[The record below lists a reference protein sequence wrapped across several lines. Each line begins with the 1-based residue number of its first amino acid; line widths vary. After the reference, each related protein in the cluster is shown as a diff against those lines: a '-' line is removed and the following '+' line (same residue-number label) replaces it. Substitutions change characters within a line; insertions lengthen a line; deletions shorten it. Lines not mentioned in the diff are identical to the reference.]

1 MSAARLGS
9 DGAGPLAGRWDSSWW
24 TGLAETGAADPAS
37 SRRTCRVARDVL
49 AGLSPPL
56 LPLFPPGTGREGLA
70 FASGLG
76 ESWGWL
82 EQQLGGD
89 RARACCARFASCPA
103 ASFPAALYP
112 AALFGAEWDFKLGF
126 VDFVRQRP
134 ANWSLETAQ
143 RGGEQVRRRLAR
155 RRRGG
160 QTVGIWPYVG
170 AEPQRYESSE

>member
-1 MSAARLGS
+1 MGDGS
-9 DGAGPLAGRWDSSWW
+9 GKDWRRRYSLVPADLPSRPGRRRGVFTSSPVPVPTQGRAGRALPLPVDSESRGAG
-24 TGLAETGAADPAS
+24 
-37 SRRTCRVARDVL
+37 SRGNLEAR
-49 AGLSPPL
+49 
-56 LPLFPPGTGREGLA
+56 
-70 FASGLG
+70 
-76 ESWGWL
+76 
-82 EQQLGGD
+82 GD